1 MYRYVRFFVIV
12 KFVYYFFMILQLD
25 KLPVPLPTSST
36 AQSTKDA
43 LLTTSDVTSMMT
55 VGMAQMKTRLLV
67 VKN

>member
-1 MYRYVRFFVIV
+1 
-12 KFVYYFFMILQLD
+12 MILQLD

-36 AQSTKDA
+36 ARSTKDA